1 VGKLAYKTKGFFQME
16 QRIFEFLA
24 EEMVGYITFAMYADF
39 GRIAACNNYILH
51 GEGSDEN
58 IVRQTK
64 VNKGYSWSAEES
76 LELIEMKKW
85 KC

>member
-1 VGKLAYKTKGFFQME
+1 MK
-16 QRIFEFLA
+16 QRILEFLA
-24 EEMVGYITFAMYADF
+24 EEMVGYITFATDVDF
-39 GRIAACNNYILH
+39 RRITAVNNYILH

-76 LELIEMKKW
+76 LELRDMKKW
-85 KC
+85 K

>member
-1 VGKLAYKTKGFFQME
+1 MDIGVFSRGND
-16 QRIFEFLA
+16 
-24 EEMVGYITFAMYADF
+24 GYIIFAMDVDF

-64 VNKGYSWSAEES
+64 VNKGHSWSAEES
-76 LELIEMKKW
+76 LELIDMKKW
-85 KC
+85 KW